1 MASLDLV
8 STSSPGPNNQLD
20 ESRPLFRYDAQL
32 AEQIETTWQE
42 RWEANKTYQVTN
54 PGDSTESLA
63 DSGETPSK
71 LFIMDMFPYPS
82 GSGLHVGHPLG
93 YIGTDVFARYKRMK
107 GYHVLHTMG
116 YDAFGLPAEE
126 HARQTGEHPRVNT
139 ETNIANMQRQLDRL
153 GLGHDKQRSIATTDV
168 SFYRWTQWIFLQIF
182 QSWYDSSS
190 RKARPIAELE
200 QLFAA
205 GERETKNGQN
215 WSEMGEVERRRELD
229 EWLLPLH

>member
-1 MASLDLV
+1 MPFNELLALGRGILDLV
-8 STSSPGPNNQLD
+8 STSSPGPINQLD

-42 RWEANKTYQVTN
+42 RWEANKTYQVAN
-54 PGDSTESLA
+54 PGDSPESLA

-116 YDAFGLPAEE
+116 YDVLGYRRRSMLAKRGILA
-126 HARQTGEHPRVNT
+126 NT
-139 ETNIANMQRQLDRL
+139 ETNIA
-153 GLGHDKQRSIATTDV
+153 IATPV
-168 SFYRWTQWIFLQIF
+168 
-182 QSWYDSSS
+182 
-190 RKARPIAELE
+190 
-200 QLFAA
+200 
-205 GERETKNGQN
+205 GQA
-215 WSEMGEVERRRELD
+215 
-229 EWLLPLH
+229 